1 MAVWAASDCRRLQR
15 SQYLVLPRAR
25 TLLLGILVETTMW
38 VKSVGISAGDMTQ
51 MEMDEWLQ
59 QDEPQAAYISML
71 QTEVSRRHHKKD
83 HKHDHKKDHKRHS
96 KHHHKHNNKSKT
108 EEASESVVALGAQ
121 AIDPSDQVAIEAD
134 TAKVAANT
142 AKVAAQVANK
152 VADHSVKV
160 MEKSQSALKD
170 AKEALHGA
178 RVNAA
183 GLSSDQKEAL
193 EKAEEKL
200 HSASRAGDYG
210 KLETARYQ
218 KAEGRDH
225 TQEKVDELQHKLD
238 EKDWVHNSSIYAKC
252 ELEVMR
258 EELQKLRQVLVEIR
272 TQGVTAE
279 EEQSIL
285 EMEGAINELDTL
297 LADLQKQEQAGGYN
311 QSHDELKAEIERLR
325 EAVYRFK
332 RAHEKA
338 RRERN
343 ALTYTVPDDAQAAGA
358 PGAGAPGYPQADTAT
373 PCPDQG
379 GMDIDTSMPYGDLEP
394 FGRENTAQELTEASI
409 HESDEMVDQLER
421 AEVAEEKRAVFRALT
436 RLRGAAITSFDGVA
450 RSQTGNI
457 DEYAKVHKWRMTH
470 PLHHLADE
478 ESDVTKWAFPDNA
491 DF

>member
-1 MAVWAASDCRRLQR
+1 MLVE
-15 SQYLVLPRAR
+15 LVLS
-25 TLLLGILVETTMW
+25 LGDASM
-38 VKSVGISAGDMTQ
+38 SISD
-51 MEMDEWLQ
+51 
-59 QDEPQAAYISML
+59 ML
-71 QTEVSRRHHKKD
+71 QLEDGQHGEFQEGFVSLIQVSKKKHHKK
-83 HKHDHKKDHKRHS
+83 KHHGAKHHD
-96 KHHHKHNNKSKT
+96 KHHHTHSHNESKT
-108 EEASESVVALGAQ
+108 Q
-121 AIDPSDQVAIEAD
+121 AMDNATDPSDEVEVQAN

-152 VADHSVKV
+152 VAEHSVKV
-160 MEKSQSALKD
+160 MQKSQSALND
-170 AKEALHGA
+170 AKEALRGA

-183 GLSSDQKEAL
+183 GLSEDQRNAL

-200 HSASRAGDYG
+200 HSATRAGDFG

-218 KAEGRDH
+218 QAQGNTH
-225 TQEKVDELQHKLD
+225 TQAEVHALQKKLD
-238 EKDWVHNSSIYAKC
+238 SSNSSSNIYAKC

-258 EELQKLRQVLVEIR
+258 EELQKLRQVLAEIR
-272 TQGVTAE
+272 MQGVSADE
-279 EEQSIL
+279 EKSIL

-297 LADLQKQEQAGGYN
+297 LADLQDQEKAGGYT

-338 RRERN
+338 RQEKLASRSY
-343 ALTYTVPDDAQAAGA
+343 TYDIDANRDAPAAA
-358 PGAGAPGYPQADTAT
+358 AAAAAVTT
-373 PCPDQG
+373 PCPDQAG
-379 GMDIDTSMPYGDLEP
+379 SLDIDTSMPYGDLEP

-409 HESDEMVDQLER
+409 RESDEMVDQLER

-457 DEYAKVHKWRMTH
+457 DQYAKVHKWRMSH
-470 PLHHLADE
+470 PLHHLAME
-478 ESDVTKWAFPDNA
+478 ESDITKWAFPDNA

>member
-1 MAVWAASDCRRLQR
+1 M
-15 SQYLVLPRAR
+15 
-25 TLLLGILVETTMW
+25 LVEIVASMDNMAMP
-38 VKSVGISAGDMTQ
+38 AGGLLQ
-51 MEMDEWLQ
+51 MEEWVEQGESQEAFVSLLQ
-59 QDEPQAAYISML
+59 KQA
-71 QTEVSRRHHKKD
+71 SRRTSHHVKHHKK
-83 HKHDHKKDHKRHS
+83 HHAS
-96 KHHHKHNNKSKT
+96 KHHRKHHNKSKT
-108 EEASESVVALGAQ
+108 EDIPAVALSSEPT
-121 AIDPSDQVAIEAD
+121 DPVAVEAD

-152 VADHSVKV
+152 VAEHSVKV
-160 MEKSQSALKD
+160 MQKSQSALKD

-178 RVNAA
+178 RVSAA
-183 GLSSDQKEAL
+183 GLSDDQRDAL

-200 HSASRAGDYG
+200 HSASKASDYG

-218 KAEGRDH
+218 KAEGNVH
-225 TQEKVDELQHKLD
+225 TQEKVDQLQKKLD
-238 EKDWVHNSSIYAKC
+238 NSETDWVHNSSLYKKC

-272 TQGVTAE
+272 TQGVTPE
-279 EEQSIL
+279 EEQSIM
-285 EMEGAINELDTL
+285 EMEGAINELDRL
-297 LADLQKQEQAGGYN
+297 LADLQKQEEAGGYN

-338 RRERN
+338 RREKR
-343 ALTYTVPDDAQAAGA
+343 ALSYTIPQDQAAITGT
-358 PGAGAPGYPQADTAT
+358 GTGTTDTAT

-379 GMDIDTSMPYGDLEP
+379 SLDIDTSMPYGDLEP

-409 HESDEMVDQLER
+409 QESDEMVDQLER

-457 DEYAKVHKWRMTH
+457 DQYAKVHKWRYTH

-478 ESDVTKWAFPDNA
+478 ESDITKWAFPDNA